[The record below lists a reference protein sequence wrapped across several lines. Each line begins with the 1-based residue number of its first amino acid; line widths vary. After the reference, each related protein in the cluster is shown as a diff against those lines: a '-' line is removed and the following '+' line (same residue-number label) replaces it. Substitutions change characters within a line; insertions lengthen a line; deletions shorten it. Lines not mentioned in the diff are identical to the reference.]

1 MGAFEDYIDKIGSE
15 SGSMGPW
22 LAHWRLCT
30 LQSDYY
36 HKYGRYPSKNELFE
50 YGNSLMEGNS
60 CTGSKTDAS
69 NSSTISSTS
78 KDNTSQP
85 SEEALKI
92 LKSLEL
98 SKEKPSD
105 DSVSNNN
112 PHLAS
117 QPGGD
122 FSAK

>member
-1 MGAFEDYIDKIGSE
+1 MGAFEDYVDKIGSE

-60 CTGSKTDAS
+60 CTRSQTDAS
-69 NSSTISSTS
+69 TSSTSSSTS
-78 KDNTSQP
+78 KDNTSQHN
-85 SEEALKI
+85 EEALKI
-92 LKSLEL
+92 LKSLEFN
-98 SKEKPSD
+98 KEKSFD
-105 DSVSNNN
+105 DSVSK
-112 PHLAS
+112 S
-117 QPGGD
+117 Q
-122 FSAK
+122 FNKTYKIWK

>member
-60 CTGSKTDAS
+60 CTRSKTYAS
-69 NSSTISSTS
+69 TSSTSSSTS
-78 KDNTSQP
+78 KDNTYQP

-98 SKEKPSD
+98 SKENTSD
-105 DSVSNNN
+105 DLVPNVPFNK
-112 PHLAS
+112 AY
-117 QPGGD
+117 
-122 FSAK
+122 KIWK

>member
-1 MGAFEDYIDKIGSE
+1 MGAFEDYIDKVAKE

-22 LAHWRLCT
+22 QVHWRLCT

-50 YGNSLMEGNS
+50 YGNSLMGGNS
-60 CTGSKTDAS
+60 CTHSKANAS
-69 NSSTISSTS
+69 INSTSSSTS
-78 KDNTSQP
+78 KASTSQP

-98 SKEKPSD
+98 SKEKSSD
-105 DSVSNNN
+105 DSVPNVSFNK
-112 PHLAS
+112 AY
-117 QPGGD
+117 
-122 FSAK
+122 KIWK

>member
-1 MGAFEDYIDKIGSE
+1 MGAFEDYINRVEKE
-15 SGSMGPW
+15 SGKW
-22 LAHWRLCT
+22 VAYWQLCT
-30 LQSDYY
+30 LESDYRR
-36 HKYGRYPSKNELFE
+36 KYGRYPSKSELRG

-60 CTGSKTDAS
+60 CTRSKTDAS
-69 NSSTISSTS
+69 TSSTSSSTS

-105 DSVSNNN
+105 DFVPNVSFNRTY
-112 PHLAS
+112 
-117 QPGGD
+117 
-122 FSAK
+122 KIWK